1 MSSTKRNRRLATAL
15 LSAIAFG
22 ACKPAEPP
30 ADPPRQPS
38 NVLLITIDTLRADH
52 LSCYG
57 YPRRTSPVID
67 RLAAEG
73 VRFDQA
79 VAQWPKTG
87 PSFASLF
94 TATYPKD
101 NHIVRRVGRPVPH
114 EFRMLAEELA
124 AQGYSTHAVVANGAL
139 ASELNYDQGF
149 DSYHETWK
157 RGGEIHRD
165 NRAEIVTERAR
176 AAAEGIDPAKPFF
189 LWVHYIDPHFPYTP
203 PEPWLEKFQD
213 DEFFDE
219 GRQIKVREER
229 RKGQMR
235 AIGTD
240 QVLDGR
246 TDLGFYVA
254 RYDAEIAYAD
264 AEVGKLLDFL
274 GERGL
279 LEDTL
284 TILTSD
290 HGESLGEHDYYF
302 SHGRFAF
309 ETCLRVPLIF
319 HYPGVFPP
327 RVEDAPVELIHVA
340 PTLLDAAGVP
350 LEDGRWMQGRSLF
363 DHLAAGTA
371 SSNGTP
377 YAFAEA
383 GVSKDRRWQK
393 VVRDERFKLILAPD
407 WAAQRWLSGRKG
419 EAFVLYDLDNDP
431 RETANVAAE
440 FPEETTRLK
449 RALHGWWNAEAFE
462 VRRDAAPEEATQEGM
477 DDKTREQLKALGYL
491 N

>member
-1 MSSTKRNRRLATAL
+1 MSPKKTSLRLAATLAATVL
-15 LSAIAFG
+15 A
-22 ACKPAEPP
+22 ACQPVSTPTQA
-30 ADPPRQPS
+30 PRQPS

-52 LSCYG
+52 LSSYG

-101 NHIVRRVGRPVPH
+101 NHIVRRVGRPVPQ

-124 AQGYSTHAVVANGAL
+124 GQGYSTHAVVANGAL

-157 RGGEIHRD
+157 RGGELHRD

-176 AAAEGIDPAKPFF
+176 AAAESIDGEKPFF
-189 LWVHYIDPHFPYTP
+189 LWIHYIDPHFPYTP

-213 DEFFDE
+213 EPFD
-219 GRQIKVREER
+219 GDRQLMVREN
-229 RKGQMR
+229 RKKSQMR
-235 AIGTD
+235 AIGTE

-264 AEVGKLLDFL
+264 AEIGKLLDFL
-274 GERGL
+274 GGRGL
-279 LEDTL
+279 LDDTL
-284 TILTSD
+284 TIVTSD

-302 SHGRFAF
+302 SHGRFAY
-309 ETCLRVPLIF
+309 ETCLRVPLVF

-327 RVEDAPVELIHVA
+327 RVETAPVELIHVA
-340 PTLLDAAGVP
+340 PTILAAAGVP
-350 LEDGRWMQGRSLF
+350 LGDGRWMQGSSLF
-363 DHLAAGTA
+363 ESLAGGAPA
-371 SSNGTP
+371 NGHP

-383 GVSKDRRWQK
+383 GVSKNRNWQK
-393 VVRDERFKLILAPD
+393 VVRDDRFKLILAPD
-407 WAAQRWLSGRKG
+407 WAAQRWVTGKKG
-419 EAFVLYDLDNDP
+419 DSFVLYDLENDP
-431 RETANVAAE
+431 QETVNAAAE
-440 FPEETTRLK
+440 FPEDTTRLK

-462 VRRDAAPEEATQEGM
+462 VRRDAAPAGTTQEGM
-477 DDKTREQLKALGYL
+477 DEATREQLKALGYL